1 MKIVRLTWACT
12 RVWILICWLFHILSC
27 HAQYVYTFYF
37 ISISLEC
44 WYGLYPSFSW
54 FSSLSIWTLCVYICT
69 MKVYVLCGVLMAN
82 LLKPVCICSCTNTV
96 ALSLTSQYKQINIH
110 LSISICIIAFFRRL
124 IDIRIKND
132 ISVLTDIQHKYPK
145 NAVYVPQKQ
154 PTYFFLSPHR
164 TNTENENKISTK
176 TYMHACTKNSHHKR
190 PN

>member
-1 MKIVRLTWACT
+1 
-12 RVWILICWLFHILSC
+12 
-27 HAQYVYTFYF
+27 
-37 ISISLEC
+37 
-44 WYGLYPSFSW
+44 
-54 FSSLSIWTLCVYICT
+54 

-82 LLKPVCICSCTNTV
+82 LLKPVCTCTCSCTNTV

-154 PTYFFLSPHR
+154 PTYFFYRLIEQIR
-164 TNTENENKISTK
+164 KMKIRSVQKHICTHAQK
-176 TYMHACTKNSHHKR
+176 TVIIKDQIREMTISERKK
-190 PN
+190 

>member
-1 MKIVRLTWACT
+1 MWKLSVDLGMYARMDPNLLALSYFELPCPICLY
-12 RVWILICWLFHILSC
+12 IL
-27 HAQYVYTFYF
+27 FYF
-37 ISISLEC
+37 ISISLKC

-82 LLKPVCICSCTNTV
+82 LLKPVCTCSCTNTF
-96 ALSLTSQYKQINIH
+96 ALSLTSQYKHINIH

-154 PTYFFLSPHR
+154 PTYFFFIAS
-164 TNTENENKISTK
+164 
-176 TYMHACTKNSHHKR
+176 
-190 PN
+190 

>member
-1 MKIVRLTWACT
+1 MFIHF
-12 RVWILICWLFHILSC
+12 ILFRFHWNADMDNIHRFRGSARFQFGRC
-27 HAQYVYTFYF
+27 MF
-37 ISISLEC
+37 I
-44 WYGLYPSFSW
+44 G
-54 FSSLSIWTLCVYICT
+54 ICT

-82 LLKPVCICSCTNTV
+82 LLKPVCTCSCTNTV
-96 ALSLTSQYKQINIH
+96 TLSLTSQYIHINIH

-132 ISVLTDIQHKYPK
+132 ISVLTDIPHKYPK

-176 TYMHACTKNSHHKR
+176 TYMHACTKKQSS
-190 PN
+190 